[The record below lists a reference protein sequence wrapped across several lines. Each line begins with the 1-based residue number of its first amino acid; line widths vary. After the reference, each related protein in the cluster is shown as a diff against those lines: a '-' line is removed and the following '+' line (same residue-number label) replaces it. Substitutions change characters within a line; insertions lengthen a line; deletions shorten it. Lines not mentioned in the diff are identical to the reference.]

1 MRGDRV
7 TDVLMTVKHHISAG
21 HRIPGLPGAGA
32 KCTNLHGHTFG
43 IEWTF
48 YVTSLD
54 ASEFE
59 FTHAKELLRGWA
71 DGNLDHGYLCAP
83 DDHELLTFLK
93 VGGYKHYIVPP
104 KPTTEALAM
113 LLHQKANELLA
124 PAQCVKVRI
133 IEGPSNEAEVCCD
146 PTG

>member
-1 MRGDRV
+1 M

-21 HRIPGLPGAGA
+21 HRIPGLPGSGA

-59 FTHAKELLRGWA
+59 FTAAKAVLRGWV
-71 DGNLDHGYLCAP
+71 DDYLDHGYLVAP
-83 DDHELLTFLK
+83 DDEELKSFLEA
-93 VGGYKHYIVPP
+93 GGYKYHVIAPT
-104 KPTTEALAM
+104 PTTEALASF
-113 LLHQKANELLA
+113 LLTLANHLLR

-133 IEGPSNEAEVCCD
+133 IEGPSNEAEVHRD
-146 PTG
+146 PAR